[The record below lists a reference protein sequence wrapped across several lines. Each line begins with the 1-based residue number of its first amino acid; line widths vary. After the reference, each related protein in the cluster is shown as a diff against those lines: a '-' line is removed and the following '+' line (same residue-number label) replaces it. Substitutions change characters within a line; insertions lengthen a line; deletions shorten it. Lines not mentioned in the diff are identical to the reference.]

1 MRGRPA
7 NQMTHRRQ
15 QVLERYQAA
24 AHDGERISLA
34 RMARECGIADYRN
47 ARRTLRDLKRMGALA

>member
-15 QVLERYQAA
+15 QVLERYQACA
-24 AHDGERISLA
+24 QSGESISLA
-34 RMARECGIADYRN
+34 RMARECGLYDFRD
-47 ARRTLRDLKRMGALA
+47 ARRIVGELRKMGELA